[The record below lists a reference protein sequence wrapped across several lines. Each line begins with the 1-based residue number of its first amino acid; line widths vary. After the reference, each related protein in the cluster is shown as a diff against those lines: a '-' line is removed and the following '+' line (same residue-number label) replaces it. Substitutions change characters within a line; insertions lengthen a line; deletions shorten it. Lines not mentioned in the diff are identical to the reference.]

1 MAAHSGLRTQDS
13 GLISDYGTILGC
25 FANPMIRFEHI
36 LEKVET
42 YKPDFDEELLQKAYI
57 FSAREHRGQVRSSG
71 EPYLIHPINVAYILA
86 EMRLDETSI
95 AVGLLHDVLEDTL
108 TTKETLQQM
117 FGDDV
122 AELVDG
128 VTKISRYAYVSK
140 EEQQAET
147 FRKMLLAMVSD
158 LRVVLVKLA
167 DRLHNM
173 RTLQYLPE
181 EKRVSIAK
189 ETMEIY
195 APIANRLG
203 MGRLKNELEDLSFR
217 YLHPRESEDLEK
229 AVQEKIAL
237 SGVLVDR
244 IRDTIAKKLR
254 DNDIAGDT
262 TGRVKSMYS
271 IWAKLRRQGIDI
283 GQLYDYLAFRIITPS
298 VKDCYAALGIIH
310 QTWRPV
316 PGRIKDYIA
325 MPKPN
330 YYQSLHTTVVADKGQ
345 PFEVQIRTREMDL
358 IAEQGIAAHWK
369 YKEGRIGA
377 STDDANFLWLRQLV
391 EWQHE
396 ITDPV
401 VFMNSLKIDL
411 YPDEVYTFTPKGDV
425 FAFPRGATPLDFAYR
440 IHTDVGNHCVGARVN
455 GKLMPLRTALKNGD
469 IVEVLTGPTQSPSRE
484 WLNMVVTS
492 RARHKIRHWLNTE
505 QKHRSIELG
514 RKLIE
519 REAKRYKVQWRKL
532 IAENALDGVLNEY
545 GLPRLDDLYA
555 DVGYGKIS
563 PRQIVERFSGD
574 EQAPAEA
581 EGVIQRA
588 VRKIIQFT
596 GTSPA
601 IKVKGYDDLMTYL
614 AKCCNPLPG
623 EAIVGYVTRGKG
635 VAVHSANC
643 PNIKN
648 LMFNP
653 DRQIEVE
660 WADQRQSHFQVELEV
675 VMEDRQGILARLIST
690 ISNMKTNIRQM
701 ETRTGDGKAT
711 TELVLEIADLKHL
724 EKVTRSVSGLEGVVN
739 VVRKY
744 NVRHATA

>member
-1 MAAHSGLRTQDS
+1 
-13 GLISDYGTILGC
+13 
-25 FANPMIRFEHI
+25 MIRFEDI
-36 LEKVET
+36 LDKVES
-42 YKPDFDEELLQKAYI
+42 YKPDFDEALLQKAYI

-71 EPYLIHPINVAYILA
+71 EPYLVHPLNVAYILA
-86 EMRLDETSI
+86 DMRLDETSI

-108 TTKETLQQM
+108 TTKETLQEL

-173 RTLQYLPE
+173 RTLQFLPE
-181 EKRVSIAK
+181 EKRIAVAN

-203 MGRLKNELEDLSFR
+203 MGLIKAELEDLSFR
-217 YLHPRESEDLEK
+217 HLHAREHEELQK
-229 AVQEKIAL
+229 AVAEKMAV
-237 SGVLVDR
+237 SGNVVDR
-244 IRDTIAKKLR
+244 IKGTLERKLKE
-254 DNDIAGDT
+254 NDIQGEVY
-262 TGRVKSMYS
+262 GRVKSMHS
-271 IWAKLRRQGIDI
+271 IHTKLRRQDIDI
-283 GQLYDYLAFRIITPS
+283 GQLYDYLAFRIITPT

-310 QTWRPV
+310 QMWRPV

-330 YYQSLHTTVVADKGQ
+330 FYQSLHTTVVAEKGQ
-345 PFEVQIRTREMDL
+345 PFEVQIRTRDMDL

-369 YKEGRIGA
+369 YKEGRVGA
-377 STDDANFLWLRQLV
+377 HPDDKNFLWLRQLV
-391 EWQHE
+391 EWQHD
-396 ITDPV
+396 IKDPR
-401 VFMNSLKIDL
+401 VFLNSLKIDL

-425 FAFPRGATPLDFAYR
+425 FAFPRGATPLDFAFR
-440 IHTDVGNHCVGARVN
+440 IHTDVGSHCVGARVN
-455 GKLMPLRTALKNGD
+455 GKLVPLRTHLKNGD
-469 IVEVLTGPTQSPSRE
+469 IVEIVTSATQTPSRE
-484 WLNMVVTS
+484 WINMVATS
-492 RARHKIRHWLNTE
+492 RAKHKIRHWLNTE

-532 IAENALDGVLNEY
+532 VAENALDGVLTEH

-555 DVGYGKIS
+555 DVGYGKIAARS
-563 PRQIVERFSGD
+563 IVERFVTD
-574 EQAPAEA
+574 EQKEKGPAPTQPA
-581 EGVIQRA
+581 GVIQQA
-588 VRKIIQFT
+588 VRKIFPFSSSATIT
-596 GTSPA
+596 
-601 IKVKGYDDLMTYL
+601 VKGYDDLLTYL

-623 EAIVGYVTRGKG
+623 ERIVGYVTRGKG

-643 PNIKN
+643 PNVKN

-653 DRQIEVE
+653 DREIAVE
-660 WADQRQSHFQVELEV
+660 WADQRQAQFQVELEIL
-675 VMEDRQGILARLIST
+675 MDDRQGMLARVIST
-690 ISNMKTNIRQM
+690 ISNLKTNIRQM
-701 ETRTGDGKAT
+701 ETRSLDGKAT
-711 TELVLEIADLKHL
+711 LDLVLEIADLKHL
-724 EKVTRSVSGLEGVVN
+724 ERVTRSINTLDGILRVD
-739 VVRKY
+739 RKY
-744 NVRHATA
+744 NIRHATA

>member
-1 MAAHSGLRTQDS
+1 
-13 GLISDYGTILGC
+13 
-25 FANPMIRFEHI
+25 MIRFEDI
-36 LEKVET
+36 LDKVEA

-71 EPYLIHPINVAYILA
+71 DPYLIHPLNVAYILA

-108 TTKETLQQM
+108 TTKETLLEM
-117 FGDDV
+117 FGEDI

-173 RTLQYLPE
+173 RTLEHLPE
-181 EKRVSIAK
+181 EKRLAIAK

-203 MGRLKNELEDLSFR
+203 MGRIKNELEDLSFQN
-217 YLHPRESEDLEK
+217 LHPREHEELNRAISEKLAVSGDL
-229 AVQEKIAL
+229 L
-237 SGVLVDR
+237 GR
-244 IRDTIAKKLR
+244 IKETLAKKLGE
-254 DNDIAGDT
+254 NDIHGEVN
-262 TGRVKSMYS
+262 GRVKSTYS
-271 IWAKLRRQGIDI
+271 IWTKLRRQEIDI
-283 GQLYDYLAFRIITPS
+283 GQIYDYIGFRIITGS

-310 QTWRPV
+310 QMWRPV

-330 YYQSLHTTVVADKGQ
+330 FYQSLHTTVVAEKGQ

-358 IAEQGIAAHWK
+358 IGEQGIAAHWK
-369 YKEGRIGA
+369 YKEGRMGA
-377 STDDANFLWLRQLV
+377 QPDDSNFLWLRQLV
-391 EWQHE
+391 EWQND
-396 ITDPV
+396 IKDPR
-401 VFMNSLKIDL
+401 VFMHSLKIDL

-425 FAFPRGATPLDFAYR
+425 FAFPRGATPLDFAFR
-440 IHTDVGNHCVGARVN
+440 IHTDVGSHCVGARVN
-455 GKLMPLRTALKNGD
+455 GKLVPLRTALKNGD
-469 IVEVLTGPTQSPSRE
+469 IVEIVTGPNQTPSRE
-484 WLNMVVTS
+484 WINMVVTS

-519 REAKRYKVQWRKL
+519 KEAKRLRVTWRKL
-532 IAENALDGVLNEY
+532 VAENALDGVLTEY
-545 GLPRLDDLYA
+545 SLPRLDDLYA

-563 PRQIVERFSGD
+563 SRSVVERFAKED
-574 EQAPAEA
+574 QPAEQT
-581 EGVIQRA
+581 GVIQRA
-588 VRKIIQFT
+588 VRKIFPFT
-596 GTSPA
+596 GSHA

-623 EAIVGYVTRGKG
+623 EPITGFVTRGKG
-635 VAVHSANC
+635 VAVHSKNC
-643 PNIKN
+643 PNVRN
-648 LMFNP
+648 LLFNA
-653 DRQIEVE
+653 DREIAVE
-660 WADQRQSHFQVELEV
+660 WADQRQAQFQVDLEI
-675 VMEDRQGILARLIST
+675 VMEDRQGILARVVNT
-690 ISNMKTNIRQM
+690 IANLKTNIRQLDS
-701 ETRTGDGKAT
+701 RTGDGKAT
-711 TELVLEIADLKHL
+711 AELTLEIADLKHL
-724 EKVTRSVSGLEGVVN
+724 EKVTRSISGLEGVMQVE
-739 VVRKY
+739 RKF

>member
-1 MAAHSGLRTQDS
+1 
-13 GLISDYGTILGC
+13 
-25 FANPMIRFEHI
+25 MIRFEHI
-36 LEKVET
+36 LEKVES
-42 YKPDFDEELLQKAYI
+42 YKPDSDQELLEKAYI

-71 EPYLIHPINVAYILA
+71 EPYLVHPLNVAYILS

-147 FRKMLLAMVSD
+147 FRKMLLAMVGD

-173 RTLQYLPE
+173 RTLQYLAE

-203 MGRLKNELEDLSFR
+203 MGRLKNELEDLSFH
-217 YLHPRESEDLEK
+217 YLHPRESEELEK
-229 AVQEKIAL
+229 SVAEKIAV
-237 SGVLVDR
+237 SGELTDR
-244 IRDTIAKKLR
+244 IRETLSKKLR
-254 DNDIAGDT
+254 DNDISGDVN
-262 TGRVKSMYS
+262 GRVKSMYS
-271 IWAKLRRQGIDI
+271 IWQKLRRQGIDI

-330 YYQSLHTTVVADKGQ
+330 FYQSLHTTVVAEKGQ
-345 PFEVQIRTREMDL
+345 PFEVQIRTKEMDL

-369 YKEGRIGA
+369 YKEGRVGA
-377 STDDANFLWLRQLV
+377 STDDSNFLWLRQLL
-391 EWQHE
+391 EWQQE
-396 ITDPV
+396 IKDPR
-401 VFMNSLKIDL
+401 VFMHSLKIDL

-425 FAFPRGATPLDFAYR
+425 FAYPRGATPLDFAYQ
-440 IHTDVGNHCVGARVN
+440 IHTDVGHRCVGARVN
-455 GKLMPLRTALKNGD
+455 GKLVPLRTPLKNGD
-469 IVEVLTGPTQSPSRE
+469 IVEIITGPTQTPSRE

-519 REAKRYKVQWRKL
+519 REAKRLKVPWRKL
-532 IAENALDGVLNEY
+532 IAENALDGVLQEY
-545 GLPRLDDLYA
+545 GLPRLDELYA
-555 DVGYGKIS
+555 DIGYGKVS
-563 PRQIVERFSGD
+563 PRHIVERFVSD
-574 EQAPAEA
+574 ESAQPEP
-581 EGVIQRA
+581 EGVLQRA
-588 VRKIIQFT
+588 VRKIFPFT
-596 GTSPA
+596 GSSPS

-623 EAIVGYVTRGKG
+623 EAIIGYVTRGKG

-653 DRQIEVE
+653 DREIEVE
-660 WADQRQSHFQVELEV
+660 WADQRQSQFQVELQIL
-675 VMEDRQGILARLIST
+675 MEDRQGILARVINT

-701 ETRTGDGKAT
+701 ETRTGEGKAT
-711 TELVLEIADLKHL
+711 TELILEIADLKHL
-724 EKVTRSVSGLEGVVN
+724 EKVTRSISGLEGVVH
-739 VVRKY
+739 VARKY
-744 NVRHATA
+744 NIRHATA

>member
-1 MAAHSGLRTQDS
+1 
-13 GLISDYGTILGC
+13 
-25 FANPMIRFEHI
+25 MIRFEDI
-36 LEKVET
+36 LDKIES

-71 EPYLIHPINVAYILA
+71 EPYLIHPINVAYLLA
-86 EMRLDETSI
+86 DMRLDETSI

-108 TTKETLQQM
+108 TTKETLTEL
-117 FGDDV
+117 FGEQV

-173 RTLQYLPE
+173 RTLEYLPE
-181 EKRVSIAK
+181 EKRIAIAK

-203 MGRLKNELEDLSFR
+203 IGKIKAELEDLSFR
-217 YLHPRESEDLEK
+217 YLHARESEELQKSVEEK
-229 AVQEKIAL
+229 LLI
-237 SGVLVDR
+237 SGDVVER
-244 IRDTIAKKLR
+244 INTTLAQKLAE
-254 DNDIAGDT
+254 NEIAGEVH
-262 TGRVKSMYS
+262 GRVKSIYS
-271 IWAKLRRQGIDI
+271 IWSKLRRQDIDI

-310 QTWRPV
+310 QMWRPV

-330 YYQSLHTTVVADKGQ
+330 FYQSLHTTVVAEKGQ

-369 YKEGRIGA
+369 YKEGRVGA
-377 STDDANFLWLRQLV
+377 HPDDTNFLWLRQVV

-396 ITDPV
+396 IKDPR
-401 VFMNSLKIDL
+401 VFLNTLKVDL
-411 YPDEVYTFTPKGDV
+411 YPDEVYTFTPRGDV

-440 IHTDVGNHCVGARVN
+440 IHTDVGDHCVGGRVN
-455 GKLMPLRTALKNGD
+455 GKLVPLRTHLKNGD
-469 IVEVLTGPTQSPSRE
+469 IVEIITGTTQTPSRE

-505 QKHRSIELG
+505 QKQRSIELG
-514 RKLIE
+514 RKLLE

-532 IAENALDGVLNEY
+532 VAENALDGVLSEH
-545 GLPRLDDLYA
+545 GLPRIEELYA

-563 PRQIVERFSGD
+563 ARSVVERFATDDQKEKGGTP
-574 EQAPAEA
+574 EQPA
-581 EGVIQRA
+581 GVIQQA
-588 VRKIIQFT
+588 VRKFFPFSSSAT
-596 GTSPA
+596 
-601 IKVKGYDDLMTYL
+601 IKVKGYDDLLTYL

-623 EAIVGYVTRGKG
+623 EPIIGYVTRGKG
-635 VAVHSANC
+635 VAVHSGNC
-643 PNIKN
+643 PNVRN

-653 DRQIEVE
+653 DREIGVE
-660 WADQRQSHFQVELEV
+660 WADQRQSQYQVELEI
-675 VMEDRQGILARLIST
+675 VMEDRQGILARVISQ
-690 ISNMKTNIRQM
+690 IAALKTNIRQM
-701 ETRTGDGKAT
+701 DSRTGEGKAI

-724 EKVTRSVSGLEGVVN
+724 EKVTRSIAALDGVLRVD
-739 VVRKY
+739 RKY
-744 NVRHATA
+744 NIRQVS

>member
-1 MAAHSGLRTQDS
+1 
-13 GLISDYGTILGC
+13 
-25 FANPMIRFEHI
+25 MIRFEDI
-36 LEKVET
+36 LDKVES
-42 YKPDFDEELLQKAYI
+42 YKPDFDEELLERAYI
-57 FSAREHRGQVRSSG
+57 FSAREHRGQTRSSG
-71 EPYLIHPINVAYILA
+71 EPYLIHPLNVAYILA
-86 EMRLDETSI
+86 DMRLDETSV

-108 TTKETLQQM
+108 TTKERLQEM

-140 EEQQAET
+140 EEAQAET

-181 EKRVSIAK
+181 EKRIAVAK

-203 MGRLKNELEDLSFR
+203 MGRIKSELEDLSFR
-217 YLHPRESEDLEK
+217 YLHPREFEELNK
-229 AVQEKIAL
+229 AVSEKL
-237 SGVLVDR
+237 SVSGEVVDR
-244 IRDTIAKKLR
+244 LKVTLDSKLAE
-254 DNDIAGDT
+254 NEIPGEVF
-262 TGRVKSMYS
+262 GRVKSMFS
-271 IWAKLRRQGIDI
+271 IWTKLRRQEIDI

-298 VKDCYAALGIIH
+298 VKDCYACLGIIH
-310 QTWRPV
+310 QMWRPV

-330 YYQSLHTTVVADKGQ
+330 FYQSLHTTVVAEKGQ
-345 PFEVQIRTREMDL
+345 PFEVQIRTRDMDL

-369 YKEGRIGA
+369 YKEGRMGA
-377 STDDANFLWLRQLV
+377 SPDDASFLWLRQLV
-391 EWQHE
+391 EWQHD
-396 ITDPV
+396 IKDPR
-401 VFMNSLKIDL
+401 VFMNSLKVDL

-440 IHTDVGNHCVGARVN
+440 IHTDVGHRCVGARIN

-469 IVEVLTGPTQSPSRE
+469 IVEILTGASQTPSRE
-484 WLNMVVTS
+484 WVNMVVTA
-492 RARHKIRHWLNTE
+492 RARHKIRHWLNAE
-505 QKHRSIELG
+505 QKNRSIELG
-514 RKLIE
+514 RKLVE
-519 REAKRYKVQWRKL
+519 KEAKKYRVQWRKL
-532 IAENALDGVLNEY
+532 VAENALDGVLHEY

-555 DVGYGKIS
+555 DVGYGKVS
-563 PRQIVERFSGD
+563 ARHIVERFATD
-574 EQAPAEA
+574 EQKEQKEKPEA
-581 EGVIQRA
+581 GVLQQA
-588 VRKIIQFT
+588 VRKIFPFSSSAT
-596 GTSPA
+596 A

-623 EAIVGYVTRGKG
+623 EPIIGYISRGKG
-635 VAVHSANC
+635 VAVHSKNC
-643 PNIKN
+643 PNVKN

-653 DRQIEVE
+653 DREIAVE
-660 WADQRQSHFQVELEV
+660 WADQRQSRFHAELEII
-675 VMEDRQGILARLIST
+675 MEDRQGILARVISLIS
-690 ISNMKTNIRQM
+690 NLKTNIRQM

-724 EKVTRSVSGLEGVVN
+724 EKVTRSIGALDGVMQVE
-739 VVRKY
+739 RKY
-744 NVRHATA
+744 NIRHATA